1 MNLALPSPPFHR
13 ALPRRA
19 SSALPDFFSLP
30 PLPMPK
36 KPASPSD
43 APPYEEAFARL
54 ESLIESLETG
64 DVPLAELV
72 AKFEEGHK
80 LLKICQ
86 QHLHAA
92 ELRVEQLKLSDSPD
106 PAFSSFDE
114 ERQP

>member
-1 MNLALPSPPFHR
+1 
-13 ALPRRA
+13 
-19 SSALPDFFSLP
+19 
-30 PLPMPK
+30 MPK
-36 KPASPSD
+36 KPATPSD
-43 APPYEEAFARL
+43 SPPYEEAFARL
-54 ESLIESLETG
+54 ESLIESLEAG

-92 ELRVEQLKLSDSPD
+92 ELRVEQLKLSDSSD